1 MSARSYARWG
11 FNVYN
16 DDELPGYKV
25 CEYCGEEGLHWEET
39 PRGWRLHD
47 SDGDIHVCDVDEH
60 DLDGFEVL

>member
-1 MSARSYARWG
+1 M
-11 FNVYN
+11 YN